1 MEVVILAAGKGTR
14 MHSALPK
21 VLHPI
26 GGRPMLLR
34 VLDTAVSLSPDAIHV
49 VVGIG
54 AEQSIAL
61 AEEAHPHAGINWVTQ
76 KEQLGT
82 GHAVREAL
90 PGLK

>member
-1 MEVVILAAGKGTR
+1 MEVIILAAGKGTR

-49 VVGIG
+49 VVGVG
-54 AEQSIAL
+54 AEQAIAL
-61 AEEAHPHAGINWVTQ
+61 AEEAYPHAGINWVTQ
-76 KEQLGT
+76 QEQLARGMRY
-82 GHAVREAL
+82 ARRCPA
-90 PGLK
+90 